1 MKKFL
6 VSLIYIS
13 LATLVMAY
21 LFKVMRWP
29 GLGEVNIGL
38 FWLHIG
44 AYLGYAALVP
54 DKDSRI
60 LFPMGFLVVL
70 LILSTAEIG
79 ISNSFAIVGL
89 IVIYV
94 GYHIAMPT
102 YLGKSEI
109 PFIQQGGIVAQ
120 TKELTGGK
128 KIFEMYIDGDTA
140 PWLVSDPSLTEDAA
154 FKNLNVKFKNLTGAG
169 IGLGS
174 SIKF

>member
-60 LFPMGFLVVL
+60 LFPMGFLVFL
-70 LILSTAEIG
+70 LILSTAEVG

-89 IVIYV
+89 IIIYV
-94 GYHIAMPT
+94 GYHIAMST

-109 PFIQQGGIVAQ
+109 PFIQKGGIVGLVLLMIGVVFKEMHWPRPDLFFIIGCGTTSFILLIAGL
-120 TKELTGGK
+120 TKG
-128 KIFEMYIDGDTA
+128 
-140 PWLVSDPSLTEDAA
+140 LVRQ
-154 FKNLNVKFKNLTGAG
+154 K
-169 IGLGS
+169 
-174 SIKF
+174 

>member
-60 LFPMGFLVVL
+60 LFPMGVLVFL
-70 LILSTAEIG
+70 LILSTAKVS

-89 IVIYV
+89 IVMYV

-109 PFIQQGGIVAQ
+109 PFIQKAGIVGLVLLMIGVVFKEMHWPRPDLFFMIGCGTTSFILLIAGL
-120 TKELTGGK
+120 TKG
-128 KIFEMYIDGDTA
+128 
-140 PWLVSDPSLTEDAA
+140 LVRQ
-154 FKNLNVKFKNLTGAG
+154 K
-169 IGLGS
+169 
-174 SIKF
+174 